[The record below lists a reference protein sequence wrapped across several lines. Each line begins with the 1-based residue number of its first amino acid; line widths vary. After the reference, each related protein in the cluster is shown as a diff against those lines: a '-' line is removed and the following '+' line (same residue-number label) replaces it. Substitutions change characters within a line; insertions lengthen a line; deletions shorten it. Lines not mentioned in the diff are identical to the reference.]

1 MIILDNFYKHDR
13 DFAIVEN
20 VSKHSHGFTIVELLV
35 VIVVI
40 GILAAI
46 TIVSYTGI
54 SARANTVANKH
65 NADSVRRSA
74 QMYYTDNSSAFPT
87 TSSSSTTVLANFV
100 GGNGNVAKLPAGL
113 TITNATVTATNPSYL
128 SYRQKGATGICV
140 GYWDYTGGGSAQY
153 LFGGDAIADNGTC
166 S

>member
-1 MIILDNFYKHDR
+1 MILKNIKAKDQ
-13 DFAIVEN
+13 
-20 VSKHSHGFTIVELLV
+20 GFTIVELLV

-54 SARANTVANKH
+54 TARANTSANKQ
-65 NADSVRRSA
+65 NASSVVAAA
-74 QMYYTDNSSAFPT
+74 QTYYADNSSVFPA
-87 TSSSSTTVLANFV
+87 TSGTSATVLAAFV

-113 TITNATVTATNPSYL
+113 TITNATVTSTNPSYL
-128 SYRQKGATGICV
+128 SYRLKGTTGICV
-140 GYWDYTGGGSAQY
+140 GYWDFTGAGSAQY
-153 LFGGDAIADNGTC
+153 LFGGDATADNGTC